1 MTFMR
6 YLLIQVFAYG
16 IDMGAFLLLIQFDLV
31 GPIIANIFSKLAAG
45 CFAFVA
51 HRRYTFNVA
60 SSGFAG
66 KQAVRYFIVLAANVP
81 VASAILV
88 FILIWVPLPVLA
100 KFLSDILMVA
110 LSYVLSK
117 KFIFNTQTNP
127 SSNSESGSKT

>member
-1 MTFMR
+1 MTFLR

-16 IDMGAFLLLIQFDLV
+16 IDMGTFLFLLHFDLA
-31 GPIIANIFSKLAAG
+31 GPIIANIGSKLAAG
-45 CFAFVA
+45 SFAFVA

-60 SSGFAG
+60 GSGFAG
-66 KQAVRYFIVLAANVP
+66 RQVVRYFIVLAANVP
-81 VASAILV
+81 VASAMLV
-88 FILIWVPLPVLA
+88 FILIWVPLPVVA
-100 KFLSDILMVA
+100 KFLSDIVMVA